1 VKVTVTSTA
10 DIPGQCTYD
19 ATEASGLARAVNEVF
34 DIAPNGTK
42 ELTFPAPLP
51 TQSWRVVVACSGDFN
66 GQNVEFGRQVQN
78 I

>member
-1 VKVTVTSTA
+1 VKVSVTSTA

-19 ATEASGLARAVNEVF
+19 ANEANGLVPAVNQTF
-34 DIAPNGTK
+34 DIAPKGTK

-51 TQSWRVVVACSGDFN
+51 LQSWRVVVACSGDFN

-78 I
+78 V